1 MSLAATNAELARVYG
16 LNTIELNQFGTGA
29 RDTRFRLYGDD
40 TYKTGVATGGAN
52 LRRLAG
58 ENGVATIQHRGTG
71 ALYLVNNEA
80 APHVFYLTNTAG
92 TPVETFR
99 FDSSG
104 RLLRPGQQMFQAR
117 YTNAAAFGSGVTIVF
132 NTADTNVGSHYNAA
146 SGVFTAPFAGLYL
159 FTCHMLM
166 SLTTTADTRIALQKN
181 SAYYAGARFIRSAAV
196 AGVNSLYGTALFNL
210 LASDTVRVTS
220 DNNSTQFYQNADNAN
235 YSGFCGY
242 LLG

>member
-1 MSLAATNAELARVYG
+1 MSLAATNAVLARAYG
-16 LNTIELNQFGTGA
+16 LNTIELNEFGTGD
-29 RDTRFRLYGDD
+29 RDTRFRLCGDD
-40 TYKTGVATGGAN
+40 TYGGTATGGVS

-58 ENGVATIQHRGTG
+58 QNGVAQIQHRGAG
-71 ALYLVNNEA
+71 ALYFLNNEA

-104 RLLRPGQQMFQAR
+104 RLRRPSQQMFQAR
-117 YTNAAAFGSGVTIVF
+117 YTNAAAFSAVATIIF
-132 NTADTNVGSHYNAA
+132 NTADTNVGSHYNATT
-146 SGVFTAPFAGLYL
+146 GFFTAPFNGLYL

-166 SLTTTADTRIALQKN
+166 STTTTADTRLGLQKN

-220 DNNSTQFYQNADNAN
+220 DNTSAQFYQNADNAN